1 MSFDPKGHWYNGDEI
16 RWINKVCSDGT
27 RTEDFFINDLV
38 LRYRYPSDVRSTK
51 RWNDRRVYLKDFVTV
66 GIPLPV
72 YERLLTRLRVLFCQ
86 EGIDPKLAQTGGN
99 SHCAWLDVKVSDAA
113 YRACAPDIQSGNDLR
128 SVETIA
134 EHHYGR
140 GRKHLFGR
148 GKFAFRIV
156 YSSRST
162 KLGGTLWGFD

>member
-1 MSFDPKGHWYNGDEI
+1 VAFDSKGHWYNGDEI

-27 RTEDFFINDLV
+27 RTEDFFIIDLV
-38 LRYRYPSDVRSTK
+38 LKYRYPSDVRSTK
-51 RWNDRRVYLKDFVTV
+51 KWNDRRVYLKDFVTV

-72 YERLLTRLRVLFCQ
+72 YERLLTRLRVLFSQ

-99 SHCAWLDVKVSDAA
+99 NHYAWLDVKLSDAA

-134 EHHYGR
+134 EHHWQGQKTPLWS
-140 GRKHLFGR
+140 RKTRVQDRL
-148 GKFAFRIV
+148 
-156 YSSRST
+156 
-162 KLGGTLWGFD
+162 